1 MILIR
6 LIRESLAFA
15 FGSLIMN
22 KLRTFLSLLGIT
34 IGIFAIIAVFTVI
47 DSLEYGV
54 RNSIKSLGDD
64 VVYIQ
69 KWPWEFSMDY
79 AWWKYINR
87 PVPNLREYD
96 MLLRNSDKIQEAA
109 FIASTGQKLQVN
121 DHVVEN
127 AGVMCATHNYNK
139 IWVIN
144 IDKGRYFS
152 SFESQS
158 GKNVCII
165 GADIAS
171 ELFPSLDPIGQTLK
185 VQGHKTE
192 VIGVFEKEGSSL
204 GQSMDQN
211 ILIPIHFAK
220 SIYDLKSERLNP
232 FIMVKSIEGMK
243 MTEFMD
249 HIKGEMRAIRKLK
262 PMEEENFALNRASL
276 IAKQFDQIFSV
287 INLAGWM
294 IGGLSILVGAFG
306 IANIMFVTVKERTNQ
321 IGIQKAIGAK
331 NYFIMVQF
339 LTESVIL
346 ALLGGLL
353 GLLLV
358 YIGIQIGNQYI
369 EMDFSMTAGNVM
381 RGINISVIVGLV
393 AGFIPAYKASHL
405 NPVEAIQT
413 IA

>member
-1 MILIR
+1 MIIIR

-87 PVPNLREYD
+87 PVPSLREYD
-96 MLLRNSDKIQEAA
+96 LLLKNSDKIQEAA
-109 FIASTGQKLQVN
+109 FIASTGEKFQVN
-121 DHVVEN
+121 DKVVES
-127 AGVMCATHNYNK
+127 AAVMCATHNYDK

-152 SFESQS
+152 PYESQS
-158 GKNVCII
+158 GDNVCII

-171 ELFPSLDPIGQTLK
+171 ELYPSIDPVGQTIRVK
-185 VQGHKTE
+185 GHKAE
-192 VIGVFEKEGSSL
+192 IIGTFGKEGSSM
-204 GQSMDQN
+204 GQSMDQVV
-211 ILIPIHFAK
+211 LIPVNFAK
-220 SIYDLKSERLNP
+220 SIYDLRSERLNP
-232 FIMVKSIEGMK
+232 FIMVKAKEGVK

-249 HIKGEMRAIRKLK
+249 HIKGEMRAVRKLR
-262 PMEEENFALNRASL
+262 PVEEENFALNRASL

-287 INLAGWM
+287 INLAGWL

-331 NYFIMVQF
+331 NYFILVQF

-346 ALLGGLL
+346 ALLGGIL

-358 YIGIQIGNQYI
+358 YIGIEIGNSYI
-369 EMDFSMTAGNVM
+369 EMDFSMSFGNIA
-381 RGINISVIVGLV
+381 RGINISVIVGLI
-393 AGFIPAYKASHL
+393 AGFIPAYKAAHL

-413 IA
+413 VA